1 MDAFYTLIPRRSGLR
16 PTRTIYPDMTPHDE
30 EDDMDS
36 SHVQSESEQSDAD
49 LDEIGLESVLSHDL
63 KNLLNSAT
71 GYTELVLETDETHH
85 LENVQDIHDRM
96 DRLLE
101 NILLLAREVEN
112 GDGPQDTDTIAL
124 HSAVTDAWSHVVGN
138 NVDAELNVDV
148 GESTIV
154 ADPGQLEQLLE
165 NLFVNA
171 VTHGGEDVAVRVEV
185 LWGEDSSTPQGFAV
199 GDDGPGV
206 PEADRDRIFERG
218 YTTHG
223 TGTGLG
229 LAIVNAVAN
238 SHEWDVSITESSEG
252 GARFEFTSVDFSS

>member
-1 MDAFYTLIPRRSGLR
+1 
-16 PTRTIYPDMTPHDE
+16 MTPDNE

-36 SHVQSESEQSDAD
+36 SHGQSRSEQSDAD
-49 LDEIGLESVLSHDL
+49 LDGIGLESVLSHDL
-63 KNLLNSAT
+63 RNLLSVAT
-71 GYTELVLETDETHH
+71 NYTELVLETGETHH

-101 NILLLAREVEN
+101 DVLVLAREVEN

-124 HSAVTDAWSHVVGN
+124 HSAVTDVWSHVVEN
-138 NVDAELNVDV
+138 DVDAELNVDIDEDMV
-148 GESTIV
+148 IV
-154 ADPGQLEQLLE
+154 AEPSQLEQLLE

-185 LWGEDSSTPQGFAV
+185 LSGDGRLTPQGFAV

-206 PEADRDRIFERG
+206 PEADHDRVFERG

-229 LAIVNAVAN
+229 LAIVNAGAN
-238 SHEWDVSITESSEG
+238 NHEWDVIITESPEG
-252 GARFEFTSVDFSS
+252 GARFEFTSIDFCA